1 MEKLNCENIFEIER
15 IKVILQ
21 HTEPSL
27 LKIFDYIIELANQ
40 KINEERTIINLE
52 LEDNVEPVLSDH
64 ESDD

>member
-40 KINEERTIINLE
+40 KINEEREIINLE

-64 ESDD
+64 DSDD